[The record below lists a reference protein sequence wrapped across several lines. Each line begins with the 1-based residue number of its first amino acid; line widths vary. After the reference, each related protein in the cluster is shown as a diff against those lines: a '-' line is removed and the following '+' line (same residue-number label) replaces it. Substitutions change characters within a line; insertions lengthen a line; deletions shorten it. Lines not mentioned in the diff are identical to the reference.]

1 MTEAKYHK
9 AMNTIT
15 RLIDQSYTLEV
26 RCEELEHE
34 NAKLLAPIAELESE
48 TDKPNP
54 IPDHS

>member
-1 MTEAKYHK
+1 
-9 AMNTIT
+9 MNTIT